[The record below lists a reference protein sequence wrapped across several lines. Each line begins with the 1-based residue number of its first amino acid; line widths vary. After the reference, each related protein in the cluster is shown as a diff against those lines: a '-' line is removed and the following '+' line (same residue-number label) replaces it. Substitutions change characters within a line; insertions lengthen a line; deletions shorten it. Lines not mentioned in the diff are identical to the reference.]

1 MEKLIIEMQN
11 IAANVSVYLPWL
23 PYTKTLLK
31 GNLTSFITR
40 NQLQLQTSCFTENRQ
55 DSTNGDYETVSS
67 WWAQYEQITK
77 QWIYSS
83 ICLIIQITFLMF
95 TGVKDFWLCKYHY
108 CRSLLAEC
116 ILTFYWQ
123 DERLLSIH
131 VIGNRGGILFQ
142 TAGTAEPIDIVHA
155 SWAT

>member
-67 WWAQYEQITK
+67 W
-77 QWIYSS
+77 
-83 ICLIIQITFLMF
+83 
-95 TGVKDFWLCKYHY
+95 
-108 CRSLLAEC
+108 
-116 ILTFYWQ
+116 
-123 DERLLSIH
+123 
-131 VIGNRGGILFQ
+131 
-142 TAGTAEPIDIVHA
+142 
-155 SWAT
+155 